1 MYDAILLITGLVIL
15 ILGVRLVMKF
25 REMAR
30 WKDEDAIAGGKGNSA
45 LPPELRELKIDE
57 PSDDAINR
65 IDVPEE
71 KSVPGDNMTP
81 KQT

>member
-1 MYDAILLITGLVIL
+1 MYEAIILITGLVIL
-15 ILGVRLVMKF
+15 FLGVRLVMKF

-30 WKDEDAIAGGKGNSA
+30 WKDEDAIVGGKGNSA

-57 PSDDAINR
+57 PSDDDINR
-65 IDVPEE
+65 ADIREE
-71 KSVPGDNMTP
+71 KSAPGNNVTP

>member
-15 ILGVRLVMKF
+15 FLGVRLVMKF

-30 WKDEDAIAGGKGNSA
+30 WKDEDAIVGGKDNSN

-57 PSDDAINR
+57 PSDDDINR
-65 IDVPEE
+65 VDVRED
-71 KSVPGDNMTP
+71 KSAPGNDMTP
-81 KQT
+81 KQI

>member
-1 MYDAILLITGLVIL
+1 MYEAILLITALVIL
-15 ILGVRLVMKF
+15 FLGVRLVMKF

-30 WKDEDAIAGGKGNSA
+30 WKDDDVIVGGKENTA

-57 PSDDAINR
+57 PSDDDINR
-65 IDVPEE
+65 VDVPEE
-71 KSVPGDNMTP
+71 KNAPGDNMPP